1 MTSTLLISN
10 LIHNPFQC
18 INLLYFTTRK
28 VLIISGIA
36 SIIVAV
42 TTCLDIVYRSRRSSK
57 EAETQT
63 GEVETPTGPG
73 AGLGGAETT
82 VLSPEQL
89 RQKRLDRLLLQ
100 SESGIDV
107 GEEEEEGA
115 GDN

>member
-1 MTSTLLISN
+1 M
-10 LIHNPFQC
+10 
-18 INLLYFTTRK
+18 
-28 VLIISGIA
+28 
-36 SIIVAV
+36 AV

-89 RQKRLDRLLLQ
+89 RQKRLDRLQ
-100 SESGIDV
+100 TESGIDV
-107 GEEEEEGA
+107 DQYEEVEEEGA